1 MQDDRVPGI
10 FRTRPS
16 AGRFRWMRWAAA
28 TAVLLFLV
36 TVVGGI
42 AQDGQPAASPAQTGS
57 ASSGKANSDKPAA
70 NKPAK
75 QTKEEKAAAAE
86 SLRKHQ
92 IADESTQLL
101 TMAIA
106 LKKEVDKTN
115 KDMLSLNVIRRADEI
130 EKLAHTVKEKI
141 KQTGP
146 G

>member
-1 MQDDRVPGI
+1 MQP
-10 FRTRPS
+10 
-16 AGRFRWMRWAAA
+16 
-28 TAVLLFLV
+28 
-36 TVVGGI
+36 
-42 AQDGQPAASPAQTGS
+42 
-57 ASSGKANSDKPAA
+57 KANSAKPDA

-75 QTKEEKAAAAE
+75 QTKEEKAATAE
-86 SLRKHQ
+86 NLRKHQ

-115 KDMLSLNVIRRADEI
+115 KDMLSINVIRKADEI
-130 EKLAHTVKEKI
+130 EKLAHNVKEKI